1 MGEETNAGRLKER
14 DRIAQPKR
22 KLGNNIKVVL
32 KKWKW
37 KGWPLFFWLLKNV
50 AGKYINDLKF

>member
-22 KLGNNIKVVL
+22 ILGNNIKMVL
-32 KKWKW
+32 KN
-37 KGWPLFFWLLKNV
+37 GNRRDGLYFS
-50 AGKYINDLKF
+50 GS